1 MRAARVRRSLRAI
14 VTDVDG
20 TLTDRQRHL
29 NLEAAQALRTLSR
42 RGMPVVLA
50 TGNVLPIALALA
62 RFIGLPDPIV
72 AENGGLVYYG
82 EDRIERLS
90 RRRVAWEAYRKARS
104 SLPVHRLFT
113 DRWRETEVA
122 LEPTVKVA
130 ALRQAVRGTGVR
142 VESTGFALHL
152 FEPRAGKRAAVQRA
166 LASLGLSLDDCLVAG
181 DGDNDVAMLRSA
193 GVGVSFPDA
202 SPRARAAADYVAPA
216 TGGAGLVKALKHYS
230 LLPGR

>member
-1 MRAARVRRSLRAI
+1 M
-14 VTDVDG
+14 DG
-20 TLTDRQRHL
+20 TLTDRERRL
-29 NLEAAQALRTLSR
+29 DLPAAEALRTLSR
-42 RGMPVVLA
+42 RGLPVVLA

-62 RFIGLPDPIV
+62 RFIGLPGPIV

-90 RRRVAWEAYRKARS
+90 HRRPAWEAYRRARRT
-104 SLPVHRLFT
+104 LRVQRLFT

-122 LEPTVKVA
+122 LEPTVSVA
-130 ALRQAVRGTGVR
+130 SLRKAVRGSGVR

-152 FEPRAGKRAAVQRA
+152 FEPRAGKRVAVERA

-181 DGDNDVAMLRSA
+181 DGDNDVAMLRRA

-202 SPRARAAADYVAPA
+202 SPRARAAADYLAPVP
-216 TGGAGLVKALKHYS
+216 GGAGLVKALKRHG
-230 LLPGR
+230 LLP